1 MRNSIVV
8 IFLSIA
14 SSYVLCQISTS
25 TIETTSEDPIPTK
38 ETTTYDS
45 LGNDNFVVTYSEE
58 LANSFTGDLI
68 QLIIYFHILPVV
80 TTIMFALTIHN
91 CLKRKAEQRR
101 LRMKTQMYDHFTQ
114 IIKNGFC
121 KYCYPSK
128 EFYEEGHTREKVVPG
143 CPEIPNKNETTATV
157 TPPNQSTDQS
167 TSASALNHLTSP
179 QTKPVPYG
187 TVGVPTERTPMP
199 MSAKM
204 MKKLRKE
211 KKEQDEKAFK
221 FKDKGPIV
229 FHTQNIVA
237 ADVSSLFLSLLIIIF
252 KFQLMIEERKEKDI
266 KIKKVKW
273 DENPIGYHETGVGVD
288 QVDIPTPSTKGDT
301 YSSIMTASIKQLK
314 PH

>member
-1 MRNSIVV
+1 M
-8 IFLSIA
+8 
-14 SSYVLCQISTS
+14 S
-25 TIETTSEDPIPTK
+25 TIETTSEDPIPSE
-38 ETTTYDS
+38 ETTTDDS
-45 LGNDNFVVTYSEE
+45 IGNDTFVVTYSEE

-114 IIKNGFC
+114 IIQNGFC

-143 CPEIPNKNETTATV
+143 CPEIPNKNETTATG

-167 TSASALNHLTSP
+167 TSASALNIASP
-179 QTKPVPYG
+179 APKPAPPYG
-187 TVGVPTERTPMP
+187 TVGIPTERTPMP
-199 MSAKM
+199 LSKKM
-204 MKKLRKE
+204 MKKVRKE

-221 FKDKGPIV
+221 FKDRGPIV
-229 FHTQNIVA
+229 FHTQNVVA
-237 ADVSSLFLSLLIIIF
+237 AD
-252 KFQLMIEERKEKDI
+252 LMIEERKEKDI

-273 DENPIGYHETGVGVD
+273 DEKPINSYETGLSVD